1 MGVETVI
8 LLKGRV
14 RPNHEEGTDVE
25 SAWWF
30 SCHCPSTVLRERLGR
45 EAIRTSVW
53 KTFSVSGAAPAL
65 SRGAI
70 QSTPGKPTL
79 G

>member
-1 MGVETVI
+1 MEAVI

-53 KTFSVSGAAPAL
+53 KPFSVSGAAPAL